1 MLGSHP
7 VFGCQ
12 VALCLAGWF
21 CGLLLKVLSGKK
33 FVTINAYNVSFGCGI
48 MNQELWDLKS

>member
-1 MLGSHP
+1 M
-7 VFGCQ
+7 FGCQ